1 MSGGGGVDGGGG
13 EVVVVGC
20 QVPSLPPPRPRSPP
34 PYPDLYG
41 KRRELA
47 MLQMLEREKGF
58 LEEELK
64 FVESLQP
71 ASRCCKEVA
80 DFVAAKSDPLILTK
94 KQISRSCGLWR
105 WLCGSWSC
113 CFSWFCCC
121 NGCSCHLKRP
131 TCSCC
136 SPCDCNLCSSCS
148 CSCSFPKSQCCS
160 CPPCPCCCTMT
171 SCPKSSCSCCK
182 FKLPS
187 CLRSSCCKCVCSCP
201 KPQDLYPCFR
211 CRKNCCDPT
220 CCICY

>member
-1 MSGGGGVDGGGG
+1 MSSGGGG

-47 MLQMLEREKGF
+47 KLQMLEREKGF

-64 FVESLQP
+64 FVEGLQP

-105 WLCGSWSC
+105 WLWCWIMELLLLLVLLLQRVLLSSEAADLQLL
-113 CFSWFCCC
+113 FSMRLQPLQLLLLLLLLLLSKVTMLFV
-121 NGCSCHLKRP
+121 
-131 TCSCC
+131 
-136 SPCDCNLCSSCS
+136 SS
-148 CSCSFPKSQCCS
+148 
-160 CPPCPCCCTMT
+160 
-171 SCPKSSCSCCK
+171 
-182 FKLPS
+182 LPLLLHDDVVPEKQLQLLQIQTAFMFEIQLLRM
-187 CLRSSCCKCVCSCP
+187 CLLLP
-201 KPQDLYPCFR
+201 
-211 CRKNCCDPT
+211 
-220 CCICY
+220 